1 MTSSSVSVQGL
12 TYQITCVSLE
22 NCLTS
27 GVHLTPK
34 RDPRVTQAS
43 NGGSVLFATK
53 VGKRPGRG
61 SVRLCQFRSFIRGKS
76 GRSFRMTG

>member
-27 GVHLTPK
+27 GVHLNPS
-34 RDPRVTQAS
+34 VTQ
-43 NGGSVLFATK
+43 GSRK
-53 VGKRPGRG
+53 G
-61 SVRLCQFRSFIRGKS
+61 
-76 GRSFRMTG
+76 

>member
-27 GVHLTPK
+27 GVHLITAHSPS
-34 RDPRVTQAS
+34 VT
-43 NGGSVLFATK
+43 
-53 VGKRPGRG
+53 
-61 SVRLCQFRSFIRGKS
+61 
-76 GRSFRMTG
+76 

>member
-27 GVHLTPK
+27 GVHLNPSATQGSPK
-34 RDPRVTQAS
+34 AS
-43 NGGSVLFATK
+43 NWTSALFATTVEK
-53 VGKRPGRG
+53 WGEGAKGTDRAHR
-61 SVRLCQFRSFIRGKS
+61 
-76 GRSFRMTG
+76 

>member
-27 GVHLTPK
+27 GVHLNAREAQGSIEVK
-34 RDPRVTQAS
+34 CFVCNKDEEMRGWGRKNRRDRRHRNVIA
-43 NGGSVLFATK
+43 GIGVAT
-53 VGKRPGRG
+53 
-61 SVRLCQFRSFIRGKS
+61 LCRS
-76 GRSFRMTG
+76 